1 MVLPKEVFNLSDGR
15 EIIKEIQEHKEKK
28 MAMTPEKK
36 VKQAV
41 AKLLKEA
48 GAYYF
53 FPATGGY
60 GRSGVPD
67 IVGCLDGNFFGIEC
81 KAGKNT
87 TTALQQLELAKIAR
101 SGGRAIVVNEDRM
114 ESFKNSLL
122 DPTSFHYLG
131 EMVDDEV
138 YEED

>member
-1 MVLPKEVFNLSDGR
+1 
-15 EIIKEIQEHKEKK
+15 

-36 VKQAV
+36 VKQKV

-81 KAGKNT
+81 KAGSNQP
-87 TTALQQLELAKIAR
+87 TALQELELEDIKK
-101 SGGRAIVVNEDRM
+101 SGGRAVVINEDRIDLL
-114 ESFKNSLL
+114 KNELL
-122 DPTSFHYLG
+122 NPTSFRYLG
-131 EMVDDEV
+131 ERAEAD
-138 YEED
+138 

>member
-1 MVLPKEVFNLSDGR
+1 MK
-15 EIIKEIQEHKEKK
+15 
-28 MAMTPEKK
+28 TPEKK
-36 VKQAV
+36 VKETV
-41 AKLLKEA
+41 ARLLKEA

-87 TTALQQLELAKIAR
+87 TTALQELELEKIR
-101 SGGRAIVVNEDRM
+101 KSGGRAIVINEDRID
-114 ESFKNSLL
+114 FLKKDLL
-122 DPTSFHYLG
+122 NPEKFVYLG
-131 EMVDDEV
+131 EMITA
-138 YEED
+138 ED